1 MLKDLEDLF
10 CSSNNIETLNICNLK
25 KIRLLRCDSTKLE
38 NLIIDTDQN
47 LDISF
52 NNNPDLKYICCNPEL
67 IEMIRDSV
75 MSYGLNDCEIDSI
88 CCISNSLDFSVS
100 QTNIYPNPVTDVLY
114 LDTNENWTKAEIYD
128 ISGRIMRSVS
138 LNGQS
143 VEVNGLESG
152 TYFIRLKDGE
162 KVGLVKFVKI

>member
-1 MLKDLEDLF
+1 MITE
-10 CSSNNIETLNICNLK
+10 
-25 KIRLLRCDSTKLE
+25 IRS
-38 NLIIDTDQN
+38 
-47 LDISF
+47 
-52 NNNPDLKYICCNPEL
+52 
-67 IEMIRDSV
+67 
-75 MSYGLNDCEIDSI
+75 
-88 CCISNSLDFSVS
+88 
-100 QTNIYPNPVTDVLY
+100 
-114 LDTNENWTKAEIYD
+114 NWTKAEIYD